1 MADAGASCPLF
12 YPIDMRALEGLEY
25 VPPLPL
31 PSGVPGLRPPSVTS
45 PPCPLGAW
53 PTSQGDTLRFS
64 ILVTGGPK
72 TVRFYGRTLTQG
84 DDYVPFSQLVTGNS
98 ATTPATASITM
109 PAGCLLNV
117 DAAAVGGIGAATIYV
132 LAELGHVEGG
142 VFIPYAQALS
152 GLLTGYGVA
161 SSVASAAGSGGGG
174 NGVCACIGTYVVEE
188 PANDAQIYI
197 ERTPAAGTAES
208 LASAVF
214 TVTTVAAVANR
225 FVSVFITD
233 QISGNNRGLYTDP
246 NVQLASTSF
255 PYSFSILGPTAV
267 IEAGGTVYEH
277 NVSLGAPQWF
287 TDTWSVDIQLTN
299 VQTGDLIKFVAV
311 WINIVNV

>member
-1 MADAGASCPLF
+1 MANAGASCPLF
-12 YPIDMRALEGLEY
+12 YPIDSRALEGLEY
-25 VPPLPL
+25 IPPFPL
-31 PSGVPGLRPPSVTS
+31 PSGVPGLRPPSGAS

-53 PTSQGDTLRFS
+53 PTSQGDTLRLS

-72 TVRFYGRTLTQG
+72 TVNFYGRTQG
-84 DDYVPFSQLVTGNS
+84 VTGDYVPFSRTVTGNS
-98 ATTPATASITM
+98 PTTPATATLPM
-109 PAGCLLNV
+109 PSGCLMNA
-117 DAAAVGGIGAATIYV
+117 DAIAVGGIGAATIYV

-142 VFIPYAQALS
+142 TFVPYAQVLS

-161 SSVASAAGSGGGG
+161 SSVATAGSGGSGG
-174 NGVCACIGTYVVEE
+174 DGVCACIGTYEVEE
-188 PANDAQIYI
+188 PANDAEIYI

-214 TVTTVAAVANR
+214 TVTTVATVANR
-225 FVSVFITD
+225 FCGVFLTD
-233 QISGNNRGLYTDP
+233 QVSGQNRALYSDP
-246 NVQLASTSF
+246 TAQVASTSF